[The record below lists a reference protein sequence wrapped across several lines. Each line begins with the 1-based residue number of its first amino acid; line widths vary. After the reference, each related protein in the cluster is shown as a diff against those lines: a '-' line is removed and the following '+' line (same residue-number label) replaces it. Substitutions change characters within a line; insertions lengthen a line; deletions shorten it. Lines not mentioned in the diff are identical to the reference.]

1 MYVNRFF
8 LSEPSS
14 RLITRAKPTS
24 TTTVPNKAVS
34 TVTTKAKTVLT
45 DAKPDATAPTK
56 RKRAAL
62 GEIAGPSKN
71 QKEKPASKR
80 TTKVKPKEKFDGVVL
95 KSTVTMTTT
104 TSTIRQPLKA
114 VTGAVPQSRKAVI
127 SVSEQVQQ
135 LEQIHEDIP
144 TGSESMSI
152 DPPNRV
158 KAEILGTKPL
168 RVVSPRKK
176 LKPVDEADESK
187 RVVKKRHTSSDL
199 PAEVGIAAHV
209 PPEVEEDNVAQFKQ
223 STTPEADPGSD
234 QWNDLNAE
242 DADDPLMV
250 REYVN
255 NVFVYLKDVEVS
267 ELLISSSL

>member
-1 MYVNRFF
+1 MYVNRFI

-14 RLITRAKPTS
+14 RLITRAKPIS

-114 VTGAVPQSRKAVI
+114 VTGAVLLSITHAKPTSTTTIQSYR
-127 SVSEQVQQ
+127 
-135 LEQIHEDIP
+135 P
-144 TGSESMSI
+144 GR
-152 DPPNRV
+152 NRV
-158 KAEILGTKPL
+158 
-168 RVVSPRKK
+168 
-176 LKPVDEADESK
+176 SK
-187 RVVKKRHTSSDL
+187 NQVTMKTTTTST
-199 PAEVGIAAHV
+199 I
-209 PPEVEEDNVAQFKQ
+209 
-223 STTPEADPGSD
+223 
-234 QWNDLNAE
+234 
-242 DADDPLMV
+242 
-250 REYVN
+250 
-255 NVFVYLKDVEVS
+255 
-267 ELLISSSL
+267 